1 MKSIKTDKLKKLAF
15 PFSILALTF
24 GLMMFSTSLI
34 MASQD
39 NMALQ
44 KRSSEKKLYVG
55 KVLPDHVFY
64 PILMVMDRAVLS
76 LSFGESSI
84 YNKLTLSKDRLKS
97 AKLLLDKHEEELA
110 LSTITKSQKYVL
122 SAAHEVLENKNSSVT
137 AREAVK
143 EALLVTKDNLPKL
156 KEKFQEQDTTVIDKL
171 VAETEILFSQM

>member
-15 PFSILALTF
+15 PLSIVALIF

-55 KVLPDHVFY
+55 RILPDHIFY

-84 YNKLTLSKDRLKS
+84 HNKLTLSRDRLKS
-97 AKLLLDKHEEELA
+97 AQLLLDKHEEELA
-110 LSTITKSQKYVL
+110 LSTITKAQKYVL
-122 SAAHEVLENKNSSVT
+122 SAAHEVIENKNTSAE
-137 AREAVK
+137 ARDAVK
-143 EALLVTKDNLPKL
+143 KALSVTKDNLPKL
-156 KEKFQEQDTTVIDKL
+156 KEKFLEQDTSAIDKL
-171 VAETEILFSQM
+171 VAETEILLSQI